1 MLVFAR
7 RGFAIEK
14 ALEAAEKGESYAY
27 WVALFLAVFLLI
39 LIGSAVWRT
48 LKALREPFR
57 FISLIYALV
66 DICMIGFLG
75 TMLFKLVN
83 RLVQAPG

>member
-1 MLVFAR
+1 MFIFAR
-7 RGFAIEK
+7 RGIPLKEIF
-14 ALEAAEKGESYAY
+14 EAADKGQSYAY

-75 TMLFKLVN
+75 TMLFKLVI
-83 RLVQAPG
+83 RLLQAPG